1 MIYVNSMKLCNHVFI
16 LLMLSFCTCEWD
28 ASWLFK
34 AKFSSIW
41 SSVLPATWSSDDYY
55 STDSNLCMLFFV
67 VYRLGRIL
75 TTSSALKLF

>member
-1 MIYVNSMKLCNHVFI
+1 MQSELIHYVFI

-28 ASWLFK
+28 ASWLSK

-41 SSVLPATWSSDDYY
+41 SSVLPATWSSDDCY
-55 STDSNLCMLFFV
+55 STDSNLFRLLFV